1 MKKSL
6 KTIKKDTKYTDIY
19 RRMSK
24 ISSILRLI
32 SSIAVGGFG
41 VYFREYF
48 EIVLCILGVI
58 ASIAKFNQKFD
69 LISLRVIKNKEN
81 SKFFIL
87 MSLIVI
93 YSLINPI
100 GLIAVIYDIYKRDF
114 FIKVIEKDEKVD

>member
-1 MKKSL
+1 
-6 KTIKKDTKYTDIY
+6 
-19 RRMSK
+19 MSK